1 MQNAFF
7 VLYCQLWPVCLY
19 HSFPRYL
26 INGKIF
32 RKKYILIMKCDFK
45 FSLQILS
52 KIFVIPKIF
61 QKDIIINLLTSSR
74 KVLAILV
81 IF

>member
-1 MQNAFF
+1 
-7 VLYCQLWPVCLY
+7 
-19 HSFPRYL
+19 
-26 INGKIF
+26 
-32 RKKYILIMKCDFK
+32 MKCDFK